1 MSLDSHLKCYIG
13 DSSGIPPPGATHAVC
28 ILFPIAYGCGGGL
41 KWGFIQRGGGN
52 DPGSINLQMDENL
65 TREGANQSGPP
76 HSRFLVAVIV
86 VGGSVGGERLRRQ
99 FLDAEAVMEEAAAV
113 VIMTCFVV
121 GCGCLLC
128 FWFGG
133 SVNYH
138 TLGMNDVVCGWDRWA
153 WKK

>member
-28 ILFPIAYGCGGGL
+28 ILFPIAYGCGVCL

-76 HSRFLVAVIV
+76 HSCFLVAVIV
-86 VGGSVGGERLRRQ
+86 VGGSVGGERPRQ
-99 FLDAEAVMEEAAAV
+99 RLPGAQAATDEAAVAM
-113 VIMTCFVV
+113 IMTCFVV
-121 GCGCLLC
+121 GCGCMFCVFGVVSVALLQ
-128 FWFGG
+128 
-133 SVNYH
+133 SE
-138 TLGMNDVVCGWDRWA
+138 
-153 WKK
+153 